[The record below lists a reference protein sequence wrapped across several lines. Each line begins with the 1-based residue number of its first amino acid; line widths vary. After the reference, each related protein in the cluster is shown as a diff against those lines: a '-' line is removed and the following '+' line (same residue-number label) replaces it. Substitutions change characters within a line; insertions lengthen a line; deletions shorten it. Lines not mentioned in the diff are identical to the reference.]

1 MVIPPQLVLY
11 ATQVWFKV
19 AAVAILVLVIF
30 VGGYHMGAKGV
41 KADWEKQIAVQT
53 QERLAAEQSA
63 RKEEQRR
70 AEESRRVVD
79 ELAQHEAVSRARA
92 VAAER
97 TADSL
102 RNEIARLNARPAP
115 ANAEA
120 AGYAHEASIAR
131 ELLGSCGKEYRDLA
145 AEADGLR
152 DQVVGLQDWA
162 SHVTQ

>member
-1 MVIPPQLVLY
+1 MIIPPQLALY

-19 AAVAILVLVIF
+19 AAVAITVLVIF
-30 VGGYHMGAKGV
+30 AGGYHMGAKGV

-79 ELAQHEAVSRARA
+79 ELAQREAVSRARA

-97 TADSL
+97 TVNGL
-102 RNEIARLNARPAP
+102 RDEVARLNARPAP
-115 ANAEA
+115 ANPEA
-120 AGYAHEASIAR
+120 AGYAHEASAAR
-131 ELLGSCGKEYRDLA
+131 DVLGNCAKEYSSLA

-152 DQVVGLQDWA
+152 DQVAGLQDWV

>member
-1 MVIPPQLVLY
+1 MIIPPQLALY

-19 AAVAILVLVIF
+19 AAVALIVLAIF
-30 VGGYHMGAKGV
+30 AGGYHLGAKV
-41 KADWEKQIAVQT
+41 TKADWDKQIAVQT

-79 ELAQHEAVSRARA
+79 ELAQREAVSRTRA

-97 TADSL
+97 ANVSL
-102 RNEIARLNARPAP
+102 RNEITRLNARPAP
-115 ANAEA
+115 SNAEA
-120 AGYAHEASIAR
+120 AGYAHEASTAR
-131 ELLGSCGKEYRDLA
+131 ELLGVCGKEYRDLA

-152 DQVVGLQDWA
+152 DQITGLQDWVG
-162 SHVTQ
+162 HVTQ